1 FHFAWR
7 ESSPAVVQQ
16 RGCRSSEAEC
26 HSCSG
31 AEAADVA
38 AKVSRAFDEPAHPLC
53 RIARAVSQADRRAAI
68 GSGARQIESGG
79 GAGIGQRQP
88 VFAFGLV
95 DGLEPAVSCEAA
107 AEPRPD
113 ACAGLAAQPVRLL
126 AGEGSAEPI
135 EVVEGNV
142 RVLDRYGGL
151 DEEPLPAE
159 AVGRLEPAAPAV
171 TRGRGGKA
179 DRPVSDIGPE
189 PLILYQAAKR
199 EAARAEPAVG
209 THVGRF
215 VVDRQRSGGEVEIA
229 VRIAGGEA
237 EHRVRT
243 AEQIDTGLHPPRR
256 LVGSE
261 VVASR
266 LAERGGVKRQ
276 VALLVEDIAVEPDRA
291 GNARLLV
298 GRPAARTKVYC
309 DRVVAG
315 VENFASGSGQHSCA
329 QGRRAGGAVEREV
342 VRGRVEDQS
351 VVGKAGRGR
360 RQSES
365 AGRTPGAG
373 IDHYRPFDKRARPGD
388 PYRGAPHRSAADHET
403 IRGRARTHV
412 DAERSGSG
420 SYVAAGKRKDTV
432 RRTIAQVDQT
442 AVGEAF
448 QAGEGHGSLDAKR
461 AAVDQQVS
469 PSAELRCARSL
480 ESAGVGEGIVAS
492 CQVHPAA
499 QRAAWPD
506 RHRGWATVGVQ
517 CGPVAAG
524 ERVADGNGRAGA
536 RGDIDANLRSADGA
550 PARVVTLTVQ
560 PLEAAIPVPAA
571 EAIGPRAVTF
581 TAAQP
586 VASALMPLL
595 PGPETVIGPTRMVWS
610 PRPGVTS
617 IAFEPGPAVSIA
629 PTPIVTGPSSPIT
642 IIPGES
648 EPPVF
653 TVPPPTLIGPVP
665 SISTPGESSPPVSM
679 TSKSTSIGPSP
690 PSTTIA
696 GESSPS
702 VSTVPKS
709 ASTGPGVSMA
719 APGESSPSVSTSVPP
734 GAPGVPPVGAPG
746 PPGVPPSSLPMTTP
760 QAPVPSVAQAVGSVM
775 RVMAGAEAPSVL
787 TASRFA
793 TICPGT
799 STSTPAA

>member
-1 FHFAWR
+1 
-7 ESSPAVVQQ
+7 
-16 RGCRSSEAEC
+16 
-26 HSCSG
+26 
-31 AEAADVA
+31 
-38 AKVSRAFDEPAHPLC
+38 
-53 RIARAVSQADRRAAI
+53 
-68 GSGARQIESGG
+68 
-79 GAGIGQRQP
+79 
-88 VFAFGLV
+88 
-95 DGLEPAVSCEAA
+95 
-107 AEPRPD
+107 
-113 ACAGLAAQPVRLL
+113 
-126 AGEGSAEPI
+126 
-135 EVVEGNV
+135 
-142 RVLDRYGGL
+142 
-151 DEEPLPAE
+151 
-159 AVGRLEPAAPAV
+159 
-171 TRGRGGKA
+171 
-179 DRPVSDIGPE
+179 
-189 PLILYQAAKR
+189 
-199 EAARAEPAVG
+199 
-209 THVGRF
+209 
-215 VVDRQRSGGEVEIA
+215 
-229 VRIAGGEA
+229 
-237 EHRVRT
+237 
-243 AEQIDTGLHPPRR
+243 
-256 LVGSE
+256 
-261 VVASR
+261 
-266 LAERGGVKRQ
+266 
-276 VALLVEDIAVEPDRA
+276 
-291 GNARLLV
+291 
-298 GRPAARTKVYC
+298 
-309 DRVVAG
+309 
-315 VENFASGSGQHSCA
+315 
-329 QGRRAGGAVEREV
+329 
-342 VRGRVEDQS
+342 
-351 VVGKAGRGR
+351 
-360 RQSES
+360 
-365 AGRTPGAG
+365 
-373 IDHYRPFDKRARPGD
+373 
-388 PYRGAPHRSAADHET
+388 RSAADHET

-461 AAVDQQVS
+461 AAVDQQVG

-586 VASALMPLL
+586 VAWALMPLL

-610 PRPGVTS
+610 PRPVVTS
-617 IAFEPGPAVSIA
+617 IPFEPGPAVSIA

-709 ASTGPGVSMA
+709 ASTGPGVSMT

-787 TASRFA
+787 TASRSA

-799 STSTPAA
+799 STSTPAARSPSVEMRGAVRLVSYLPRPRTTQAVGSPAMSTPVDPSPRVSSRPILAVVGPAARTRAPIDPAPPVVSSPTLNEVPQAPAPSSTQAPGSLDRSSPAESSPSVLSTPTEPSMSPTALTMAPGERAPPVIRLVTVNAVPQPPVPSAAQTVGSAERSRPAASSPPVCSASTATSMSPAATTRPPIEPNPSVVMLPTIASTSQLPAPSTAQAPTSLCKSKPSAWSPPGAQHARVEADVTGRADQRVGRARTECFDQVDVEHTGASQAHHFDAIGFDPDRAHVAGGDVHGPGGHVDAVSEIAGGRAGFVDDQDR